1 MTWFMGRDVE
11 FYFTTEN
18 SAYGISA
25 SGEDAASQIW
35 IANDSL
41 ISDFIVGP
49 LKTDSA
55 WDGSETDVTAS
66 FPIRGTQITAIEGV
80 DLKVGAERE
89 DVDLLGRRIQD
100 HIRLRDTFEIT
111 VIKKMADAEFAI
123 LYDDADAGLDSANAI
138 NPADDET
145 EPESGFRVFLKI
157 DNGTNY
163 LWFTGRN
170 CTYTDYTPGTPP
182 VKSLTE
188 TLVFKSNLT
197 NVGTSSYL
205 TATTE
210 AEL

>member
-11 FYFTTEN
+11 FYITTEN

-25 SGEDAASQIW
+25 SGESAAASIW
-35 IANDSL
+35 TADTSL
-41 ISDFIVGP
+41 VSDYIVGP
-49 LKTDSA
+49 FKTDSA
-55 WDGSETDVTAS
+55 WDGDETDAVGT
-66 FPIRGTQITAIEGV
+66 FPARGTQLIALEGV

-111 VIKKMADAEFAI
+111 VVKKMADAEWAI
-123 LYDDADAGLDSANAI
+123 LYDDADAGLDSSNAL

-157 DNGTNY
+157 DNGSNS

-170 CTYTDYTPGTPP
+170 CTFVDYTPGTPP

-188 TLVFKSNLT
+188 TLTFKSNLT
-197 NVGTSSYL
+197 NIGTASYL
-205 TATTE
+205 TATVE
-210 AEL
+210 SDL